1 MEEPYLTIRSESQG
15 VYREKGSKF
24 LSFAIPVDSEAEANE
39 QIMRL
44 KKEYHDARHH
54 CYAYTLGGD
63 EKITRTSDAG
73 EPKHTAGDPILN
85 RIRSFGLSDVLVV
98 VVRYFGGTKLGK
110 SGLIQ
115 AYKKATED
123 ALEKQRPIKKLI
135 YKEMKVDFDFGGLN
149 EIMRL
154 IDQHDVKIL
163 DQTYQNKA
171 SIIIRIKESDL
182 KTIRELLSVSPHVIN
197 IEISPG

>member
-1 MEEPYLTIRSESQG
+1 MKEPYLTLRRQSQG

-24 LSFAIPVDSEAEANE
+24 LSFAFPVENELEATE
-39 QIMRL
+39 QIDRL

-54 CYAYTLGGD
+54 CYAYTLGREG
-63 EKITRTSDAG
+63 KITRTSDAG

-115 AYKKATED
+115 AYKKATDD
-123 ALEKQRPIKKLI
+123 ALEKQKPIKKLI
-135 YKEMKVDFDFGGLN
+135 YKEMKVDFDYGGLN

-154 IDQHDVKIL
+154 IDQHNLKIL
-163 DQTYQNKA
+163 DQTYQNQA
-171 SIIIRIKESDL
+171 SIIIRIKESDQE
-182 KTIRELLSVSPHVIN
+182 TISELFSASPHVIN